1 MRDIALPD
9 FPWDTLAPYGDKAR
23 AYPEGIVDL
32 SIGTPVDS
40 TPDVVQEAL
49 RKAADAPGYPPTIGI
64 APLRSTLVAAA
75 ERLYGI
81 TGLTE
86 DMVLPVIGTKEL
98 IGTLPTLLGIG
109 AGDTVMFPELAY
121 PTYAVSAAF
130 AGADGVA
137 ADGYTRVGPA
147 SVALCWVNSP
157 SNPTGRVLGA
167 DHLRKMVDESRRR
180 GTILA
185 SDECY
190 LDLYYGTEP
199 PLSVLHPDVRG
210 DSFDGLLA
218 VHSLSKRSNFAGLR
232 GGFVMGDP
240 ALISRLTEVRKHL
253 GFLVPRPV
261 QEAMIAA
268 YTDDAHVAEQRER
281 YARRRMVLSTALIDA
296 GFTID
301 HSEAGLYLWSTRGE
315 NCWETVD
322 FLATKGI
329 LVAPGSFYGSA
340 GAQHVRV
347 ALTGTDDA
355 IAEAA
360 RRLRA
365 S

>member
-1 MRDIALPD
+1 MREIALPD

-23 AYPEGIVDL
+23 AYPGGIVDL

-40 TPDVVQEAL
+40 TPEVVQEAV

-64 APLRSTLVAAA
+64 PPLRSALVEAA

-86 DMVLPVIGTKEL
+86 DMVLPVIGTKEF

-109 AGDTVMFPELAY
+109 AGDTVMIPELAY

-130 AGADGVA
+130 AGAESIA
-137 ADGYTRVGPA
+137 ADGYTRLGPA
-147 SVALCWVNSP
+147 PVALCWVNSP

-190 LDLYYGTEP
+190 LDLYYGDER

-210 DSFDGLLA
+210 DSFDGVLA

-268 YTDDAHVAEQRER
+268 YSDDAHVEQQRAR
-281 YARRRMVLSTALIDA
+281 YAQRRRVLSTALIDA

-315 NCWETVD
+315 DCWETVD
-322 FLATKGI
+322 FLATRGI
-329 LVAPGSFYGSA
+329 LVAPGSFYGPT